1 MAGSG
6 VDAAVLVPL
15 DAHDDYVAGVLAD
28 YPKTFAAIAG
38 SAKLRAGGAR
48 GVESIRTRRNRFG
61 FHGLRTQWLGE
72 PGQPATESPAFPVL
86 IWHRSGPPDVGPR
99 RHKGGGSLRSQET
112 RIGNEVALPSTIASS
127 MPVSRIREIMELA
140 WEDPEVI
147 HLEVGEPDFPT
158 PPHIVDAAHEAAR
171 AGHTRYAPNAGL
183 PELREAL
190 ANKVARRNG
199 YGARPEQVVV
209 TQGGIQALYLVL
221 RALLEPGDEV
231 LLPDPA
237 WPNFRMIAHLLGAR
251 VLPYPLVAEG
261 DFLPRPEDLE
271 RLVTPRTRAILVN
284 SPSNPLGTVL
294 PRELAQTLLAFA
306 RSRGLWFI
314 ADEVY
319 DELAFDDDFVSV
331 GSVAGPDDRLV
342 SVYSFSKV
350 YAMTGWRVGYL
361 VAPPDLAQ
369 LLTGMQEP
377 IVSCVNTPAQ
387 LAALAA
393 VTGPRQVVREMRDAY
408 RERRDE
414 LLEILDSGNLP
425 SGRPSG
431 AFYVWTDISG
441 AGMPSMDLA
450 RSLIEREHVAVA
462 PGSAFGELG
471 EGYVRLSLASSR
483 EDLLDG
489 ASRLVRFVHHKGA
502 ASK

>member
-1 MAGSG
+1 
-6 VDAAVLVPL
+6 
-15 DAHDDYVAGVLAD
+15 
-28 YPKTFAAIAG
+28 
-38 SAKLRAGGAR
+38 
-48 GVESIRTRRNRFG
+48 
-61 FHGLRTQWLGE
+61 
-72 PGQPATESPAFPVL
+72 
-86 IWHRSGPPDVGPR
+86 
-99 RHKGGGSLRSQET
+99 
-112 RIGNEVALPSTIASS
+112 

-158 PPHIVDAAHEAAR
+158 PEHVVEAAHEAAR
-171 AGHTRYAPNAGL
+171 SGLTRYAPNAGL

-190 ANKVARRNG
+190 ADKVTRRNG
-199 YGARPEQVVV
+199 YEASPDQVVV

-221 RALLEPGDEV
+221 LALLEPGDEV

-251 VLPYPLVAEG
+251 VLPYPLVSEG
-261 DFLPRPEDLE
+261 DFLPRLEDLE

-284 SPSNPLGTVL
+284 TPSNPLGTVV
-294 PRELAQTLLAFA
+294 PRELVEPLLEFA
-306 RSRGLWFI
+306 RRRDLWYI
-314 ADEVY
+314 SDEVY
-319 DELAFDDDFVSV
+319 DEVVFDDAFVSA
-331 GSVAGPDDRLV
+331 GAVADPGDRLV
-342 SVYSFSKV
+342 SIYSFSKV

-361 VAPPDLAQ
+361 VAPPDLAK

-393 VTGPRQVVREMRDAY
+393 VTGPQDVVREMRESY
-408 RERRDE
+408 QERRDE
-414 LLEILDSGNLP
+414 LLEILERGNLP
-425 SGRPSG
+425 SSQPSG
-431 AFYVWTDISG
+431 AFYVWTDVS
-441 AGMPSMDLA
+441 AANVPSMDFA

-462 PGSAFGELG
+462 PGSAFGDLG

-489 ASRLVRFVHHKGA
+489 ASRLVRFVNLLSEA
-502 ASK
+502 RS

>member
-1 MAGSG
+1 
-6 VDAAVLVPL
+6 
-15 DAHDDYVAGVLAD
+15 
-28 YPKTFAAIAG
+28 
-38 SAKLRAGGAR
+38 LR
-48 GVESIRTRRNRFG
+48 
-61 FHGLRTQWLGE
+61 H
-72 PGQPATESPAFPVL
+72 
-86 IWHRSGPPDVGPR
+86 H
-99 RHKGGGSLRSQET
+99 ET
-112 RIGNEVALPSTIASS
+112 RSPIGNRPAPPSSIASS

-158 PPHIVDAAHEAAR
+158 PEHVVEAAHEAAR
-171 AGHTRYAPNAGL
+171 SGLTRYAPNAGL

-190 ANKVARRNG
+190 ADKVTRRNG
-199 YGARPEQVVV
+199 YEARPDQVVV

-221 RALLEPGDEV
+221 LALLEPGDEV

-251 VLPYPLVAEG
+251 VLPYPLVSEG
-261 DFLPRPEDLE
+261 DFLPRLEDLE

-284 SPSNPLGTVL
+284 TPSNPLGTVV
-294 PRELAQTLLAFA
+294 PRELVEPLLEFA
-306 RSRGLWFI
+306 RRRDLWYI
-314 ADEVY
+314 SDEVY
-319 DELAFDDDFVSV
+319 DEVVFDDAFVSA
-331 GSVAGPDDRLV
+331 GAVADPGDRLV
-342 SVYSFSKV
+342 SIYSFSKV

-361 VAPPDLAQ
+361 VAPPDLAK

-393 VTGPRQVVREMRDAY
+393 VTGPQDVVREMRESY

-414 LLEILDSGNLP
+414 LLEILERGNLP
-425 SGRPSG
+425 SSQPSG
-431 AFYVWTDISG
+431 AFYVWTDVS
-441 AGMPSMDLA
+441 AANVPSMEFA

-462 PGSAFGELG
+462 PGSAFGDLG

-483 EDLLDG
+483 QDLLEG
-489 ASRLVRFVHHKGA
+489 TSRLVRFVHLLGEERG
-502 ASK
+502 

>member
-1 MAGSG
+1 MRPQ
-6 VDAAVLVPL
+6 D
-15 DAHDDYVAGVLAD
+15 
-28 YPKTFAAIAG
+28 
-38 SAKLRAGGAR
+38 
-48 GVESIRTRRNRFG
+48 
-61 FHGLRTQWLGE
+61 
-72 PGQPATESPAFPVL
+72 
-86 IWHRSGPPDVGPR
+86 
-99 RHKGGGSLRSQET
+99 T
-112 RIGNEVALPSTIASS
+112 RIGQEPARPSTIASS
-127 MPVSRIREIMELA
+127 MPVSRIREIMDLA
-140 WEDPEVI
+140 WEDPEAI

-158 PPHIVDAAHEAAR
+158 PTHIIEAAHEAAR

-190 ANKVARRNG
+190 AEKISGRNG
-199 YGARPEQVVV
+199 YGASQDQIVV

-261 DFLPRPEDLE
+261 DFLPRIEDLE

-294 PRELAQTLLAFA
+294 PRELARTLLEFA
-306 RSRGLWFI
+306 RKHGLWFI

-319 DELAFDDDFVSV
+319 DELVFDDTFVSV
-331 GSVAGPDDRLV
+331 GSVADPEDRLV

-361 VAPPDLAQ
+361 VAPPELATI
-369 LLTGMQEP
+369 LTGMQEP
-377 IVSCVNTPAQ
+377 IVSCVNTPTQ
-387 LAALAA
+387 MAALAA
-393 VTGPRQVVREMRDAY
+393 LNGPQQVVGEMRNAY
-408 RERRDE
+408 KERRDE
-414 LLEILDSGNLP
+414 LLEVLDLGDLP
-425 SGRPSG
+425 SSRPSG
-431 AFYVWTDISG
+431 AFYVWTDISA

-450 RSLIEREHVAVA
+450 RSLIETEHVAVA

-471 EGYVRLSLASSR
+471 EGYVRLSLASSK
-483 EDLLDG
+483 EDLLEG
-489 ASRLVRFVHHKGA
+489 ASRLVEFVQSQGED
-502 ASK
+502 

>member
-1 MAGSG
+1 
-6 VDAAVLVPL
+6 
-15 DAHDDYVAGVLAD
+15 
-28 YPKTFAAIAG
+28 
-38 SAKLRAGGAR
+38 
-48 GVESIRTRRNRFG
+48 
-61 FHGLRTQWLGE
+61 
-72 PGQPATESPAFPVL
+72 
-86 IWHRSGPPDVGPR
+86 
-99 RHKGGGSLRSQET
+99 
-112 RIGNEVALPSTIASS
+112 

-158 PPHIVDAAHEAAR
+158 PEHVVEAAYEAAR
-171 AGHTRYAPNAGL
+171 TGHTRYAPNAGI

-190 ANKVARRNG
+190 ADKVTRRNG
-199 YGARPEQVVV
+199 YEAHPDQVVV

-221 RALLEPGDEV
+221 LALLEPGDEV

-251 VLPYPLVAEG
+251 VLPYPLVSEG
-261 DFLPRPEDLE
+261 DFLPRLEDLE

-284 SPSNPLGTVL
+284 TPSNPLGTVV
-294 PRELAQTLLAFA
+294 PRELVNSLLEFA
-306 RSRGLWFI
+306 RRRDLWYI
-314 ADEVY
+314 SDEVY
-319 DELAFDDDFVSV
+319 DEIVFDDAFVSA
-331 GSVAGPDDRLV
+331 GAVANASDRLV

-361 VAPPDLAQ
+361 VAPPDLAK

-387 LAALAA
+387 MAALAA
-393 VTGPRQVVREMRDAY
+393 VTGPQDVVRKMRESY

-414 LLEILDSGNLP
+414 LLEILERGNL
-425 SGRPSG
+425 SSSQPSG
-431 AFYVWTDISG
+431 AFYVWTDVS
-441 AGMPSMDLA
+441 AANLPSMEVA

-462 PGSAFGELG
+462 PGSAFGDLG

-489 ASRLVRFVHHKGA
+489 ASRLVRFVHLLGEVRR
-502 ASK
+502 

>member
-1 MAGSG
+1 
-6 VDAAVLVPL
+6 
-15 DAHDDYVAGVLAD
+15 
-28 YPKTFAAIAG
+28 
-38 SAKLRAGGAR
+38 
-48 GVESIRTRRNRFG
+48 
-61 FHGLRTQWLGE
+61 
-72 PGQPATESPAFPVL
+72 
-86 IWHRSGPPDVGPR
+86 
-99 RHKGGGSLRSQET
+99 
-112 RIGNEVALPSTIASS
+112 

-140 WEDPEVI
+140 WKDPEVI

-158 PPHIVDAAHEAAR
+158 PEHVVEAAHEAAR
-171 AGHTRYAPNAGL
+171 TGHTRYAPNAGL

-190 ANKVARRNG
+190 ADKVTRRNG
-199 YGARPEQVVV
+199 YEAHPDQVVV
-209 TQGGIQALYLVL
+209 TQGGIEALYLVL
-221 RALLEPGDEV
+221 LALLEPGDEV

-251 VLPYPLVAEG
+251 VLPYPLVSEG
-261 DFLPRPEDLE
+261 DFLPRLEDLE

-284 SPSNPLGTVL
+284 TPSNPLGTVV
-294 PRELAQTLLAFA
+294 PRELVDRLLEFA
-306 RSRGLWFI
+306 RRRDLWYI
-314 ADEVY
+314 SDEVY
-319 DELAFDDDFVSV
+319 DEVVFDDAFVS
-331 GSVAGPDDRLV
+331 AGAMADPGDRLV

-361 VAPPDLAQ
+361 VAPPDLAK

-393 VTGPRQVVREMRDAY
+393 VTGPQDVVREMRESY

-414 LLEILDSGNLP
+414 LLEILGRGDLP
-425 SGRPSG
+425 SSQPSG
-431 AFYVWTDISG
+431 AFYVWTDVS
-441 AGMPSMDLA
+441 AANVPSMDFA

-462 PGSAFGELG
+462 PGSAFGDLG

-489 ASRLVRFVHHKGA
+489 ASRLVRFVHRLGEA
-502 ASK
+502 RR

>member
-1 MAGSG
+1 M
-6 VDAAVLVPL
+6 D
-15 DAHDDYVAGVLAD
+15 
-28 YPKTFAAIAG
+28 
-38 SAKLRAGGAR
+38 
-48 GVESIRTRRNRFG
+48 
-61 FHGLRTQWLGE
+61 
-72 PGQPATESPAFPVL
+72 
-86 IWHRSGPPDVGPR
+86 
-99 RHKGGGSLRSQET
+99 
-112 RIGNEVALPSTIASS
+112 
-127 MPVSRIREIMELA
+127 LA
-140 WEDPEVI
+140 WEDPEAI
-147 HLEVGEPDFPT
+147 HLEVGEPNFPT
-158 PPHIVDAAHEAAR
+158 PPHITEAAHEAAQ

-190 ANKVARRNG
+190 AEKVGRRNEYEAG
-199 YGARPEQVVV
+199 PDQVVV

-251 VLPYPLVAEG
+251 VIPYPLVAEG
-261 DFLPRPEDLE
+261 DFLPRLEDLE

-294 PRELAQTLLAFA
+294 PRELTRTLLDFA
-306 RSRGLWFI
+306 RRRGLWFI

-319 DELAFDDDFVSV
+319 DELAFDDTFVSV
-331 GSVAGPDDRLV
+331 GSVADPDDRLV

-361 VAPPDLAQ
+361 VAPPDLAT

-387 LAALAA
+387 MAALAA
-393 VTGPRQVVREMRDAY
+393 LRGPQQIVGEMRDAY

-414 LLEILDSGNLP
+414 LLGILDRGGLP
-425 SGRPSG
+425 STRPSG
-431 AFYVWTDISG
+431 AFYVWTDVSA
-441 AGMPSMDLA
+441 AGVTSMDLA

-471 EGYVRLSLASSR
+471 EGYVRLSLASAR
-483 EDLLDG
+483 EDLLEG
-489 ASRLVRFVHHKGA
+489 ASRLVRFVRHLGEVRH
-502 ASK
+502 

>member
-1 MAGSG
+1 
-6 VDAAVLVPL
+6 L
-15 DAHDDYVAGVLAD
+15 
-28 YPKTFAAIAG
+28 
-38 SAKLRAGGAR
+38 
-48 GVESIRTRRNRFG
+48 
-61 FHGLRTQWLGE
+61 
-72 PGQPATESPAFPVL
+72 
-86 IWHRSGPPDVGPR
+86 R
-99 RHKGGGSLRSQET
+99 RHET
-112 RIGNEVALPSTIASS
+112 RIPTDNRPTPPSAIASS

-140 WEDPEVI
+140 WKDPEVI

-158 PPHIVDAAHEAAR
+158 PEHVVEAAYEAAR
-171 AGHTRYAPNAGL
+171 MGHTRYAPNAGL

-190 ANKVARRNG
+190 ADKVTRRNV
-199 YGARPEQVVV
+199 YEAHPDQVVV

-221 RALLEPGDEV
+221 LALLEPGDEV

-251 VLPYPLVAEG
+251 VLPYPLVSEG
-261 DFLPRPEDLE
+261 DFLPRLEDLE

-284 SPSNPLGTVL
+284 TPSNPLGTVV
-294 PRELAQTLLAFA
+294 PRELVDALLEFA
-306 RSRGLWFI
+306 RRRDLWYI
-314 ADEVY
+314 SDEVY
-319 DELAFDDDFVSV
+319 DEVVFDDAFVSA
-331 GSVAGPDDRLV
+331 GAVADPGDRLV

-361 VAPPDLAQ
+361 VAPPDLAK

-393 VTGPRQVVREMRDAY
+393 VTGPQDVVREMRESY

-414 LLEILDSGNLP
+414 LLEILDRGNLP
-425 SGRPSG
+425 SSRPSG
-431 AFYVWTDISG
+431 AFYVWTDVS
-441 AGMPSMDLA
+441 AANVPSMDFA

-462 PGSAFGELG
+462 PGGAFGDLG

-489 ASRLVRFVHHKGA
+489 ASRLVRFVHLLGEVRR
-502 ASK
+502 

>member
-1 MAGSG
+1 
-6 VDAAVLVPL
+6 
-15 DAHDDYVAGVLAD
+15 
-28 YPKTFAAIAG
+28 
-38 SAKLRAGGAR
+38 
-48 GVESIRTRRNRFG
+48 
-61 FHGLRTQWLGE
+61 
-72 PGQPATESPAFPVL
+72 
-86 IWHRSGPPDVGPR
+86 
-99 RHKGGGSLRSQET
+99 
-112 RIGNEVALPSTIASS
+112 

-140 WEDPEVI
+140 WGDPEAI

-158 PPHIVDAAHEAAR
+158 PEHVVDAAHEAAR
-171 AGHTRYAPNAGL
+171 MGRTRYSPNAGL

-190 ANKVARRNG
+190 AAKVTRRNG
-199 YGARPEQVVV
+199 YEAHPDQVVV

-221 RALLEPGDEV
+221 LALLEPGDEV

-251 VLPYPLVAEG
+251 VLPYPLVSEG
-261 DFLPRPEDLE
+261 GFLPRLEDLE

-284 SPSNPLGTVL
+284 TPSNPLGTVV
-294 PRELAQTLLAFA
+294 PRELVDTLLEFA
-306 RSRGLWFI
+306 RRRDLWYI
-314 ADEVY
+314 SDEVY
-319 DELAFDDDFVSV
+319 DEIVFDDAFVSA
-331 GSVAGPDDRLV
+331 GAVADASDRLV

-361 VAPPDLAQ
+361 VAPPDLAK

-387 LAALAA
+387 MAALVA
-393 VTGPRQVVREMRDAY
+393 VTGPQDVVRKMRESY

-414 LLEILDSGNLP
+414 LLEILERGNL
-425 SGRPSG
+425 SSSQPSG
-431 AFYVWTDISG
+431 AFYVWTDVS
-441 AGMPSMDLA
+441 AANVPSMEFA

-462 PGSAFGELG
+462 PGSAFGDLG

-489 ASRLVRFVHHKGA
+489 ASRLVRFINRLGEVRR
-502 ASK
+502 